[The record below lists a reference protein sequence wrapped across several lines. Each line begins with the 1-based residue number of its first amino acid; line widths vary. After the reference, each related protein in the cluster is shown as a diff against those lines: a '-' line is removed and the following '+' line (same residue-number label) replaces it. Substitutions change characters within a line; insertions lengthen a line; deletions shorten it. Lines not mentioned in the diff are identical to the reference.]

1 MALRSGRAAAA
12 LLLASGF
19 TLLPTGRPLAA
30 TSNASIER
38 WARGTYA
45 YRALADGAE
54 RGTEQF
60 QLTVHPDGSRTMIM
74 WQNLHDRD
82 AQFSVVLRVSAG
94 FRPLE
99 AYVSYWVASGYKGSG
114 TFSVSD
120 QRLAARS
127 SGPGG
132 RIDETV
138 EVPPKFSI
146 GTHPVAADGWHLW
159 YADAPAGEL
168 RLYALDASADLAR
181 PLTGA
186 LTAMPYE
193 RVGSARLSTPAG
205 DFDTVHYRLGGMND
219 LWVSGE
225 DRLLVRMI
233 APRAGSEYVLVRLER
248 EPAGGVDGR
257 RPRE

>member
-1 MALRSGRAAAA
+1 MPRNAGRAGAA
-12 LLLASGF
+12 LLVAS
-19 TLLPTGRPLAA
+19 TLGALPAGPPLAA
-30 TSNASIER
+30 TANGSIER
-38 WARGTYA
+38 WVSGTYA

-54 RGTEQF
+54 RGTERF
-60 QLTVHPDGSRTMIM
+60 QLTVHPDGSRTMMI

-82 AQFSVVLRVSAG
+82 AQFSVVLRVSGG

-114 TFSVSD
+114 TFTVTGD
-120 QRLAARS
+120 RLAVRS
-127 SGPGG
+127 RGPGG
-132 RIDETV
+132 QIDETLAA
-138 EVPPKFSI
+138 PPEFSI

-181 PLTGA
+181 PLGGA
-186 LTAMPYE
+186 FALMPYE
-193 RVGSARLSTPAG
+193 RVGSERLSTPAG
-205 DFDTVHYRLGGMND
+205 DFDTVHYRLGGAND

-233 APRAGSEYVLVRLER
+233 APRAGSEYVLIRLER
-248 EPAGGVDGR
+248 EPAGARGGR
-257 RPRE
+257 LSTD